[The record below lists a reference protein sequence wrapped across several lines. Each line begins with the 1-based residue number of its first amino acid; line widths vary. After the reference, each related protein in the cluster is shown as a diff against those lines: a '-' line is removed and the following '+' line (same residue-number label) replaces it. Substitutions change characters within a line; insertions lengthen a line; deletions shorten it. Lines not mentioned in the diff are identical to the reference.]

1 MPESNTHDRYIQIE
15 HTGDK
20 GIKIFGASV
29 QELFINAAY
38 GMFDVMVDIS
48 NLDHTVSETIE
59 VAADNYEE
67 LLVTWLTELNYIF
80 ISENKIFDKFEI
92 TRFKDFEINGI
103 ITGDVFDLR
112 KREIYSEI
120 KAITYHELYVKQR
133 GNKWEAQVIF
143 DI

>member
-1 MPESNTHDRYIQIE
+1 MPGSKSHERYIQIE
-15 HTGDK
+15 HTGDI
-20 GIKIFGASV
+20 GIKIFGNSA
-29 QELFINAAY
+29 QELFANAAY

-48 NLDHTVSETIE
+48 ELEHNVSETID

-80 ISENKIFDKFEI
+80 ISENRIFDKFEI
-92 TRFKDFEINGI
+92 TRFKNFELSSI
-103 ITGDVFDLR
+103 ISGDTFDPR

-120 KAITYHELYVKQR
+120 KAITYHELYVKQN
-133 GNKWEAQVIF
+133 GDKWEAQVIF